1 MAQKLVL
8 CPQVSEY
15 AVVIWTKFKEF
26 HAWDECIHEFIQIV
40 KQMNMMHI
48 VPIVAIVVPEQ
59 MMLENNATGS
69 INSIWI
75 VNNYVN
81 LNADWTVY

>member
-1 MAQKLVL
+1 
-8 CPQVSEY
+8 
-15 AVVIWTKFKEF
+15 
-26 HAWDECIHEFIQIV
+26 
-40 KQMNMMHI
+40 MHI